1 MAGWTRKELDRGV
14 TRVFLI
20 AASARERERLGELLE
35 DAGAEVVGSAASAE
49 SVTEELVESADLVM
63 VEMNDEPLEEIL
75 ETLQAQEFP
84 GDLRVVLLTSQPRSP
99 AWANQALRAGVRA
112 ILPRDSNV
120 VAVRAAVE
128 AVEQDLVVFAAGED
142 RLQRRGGDGVDL
154 VEPLTGREREV
165 LEMLAQGRGNKDIA
179 ARLKISEH
187 TVKFHVASILGKLG
201 AGTRTEAVSIALRRG
216 LILF

>member
-1 MAGWTRKELDRGV
+1 V

-20 AASARERERLGELLE
+20 AASGRERERLAELLE
-35 DAGAEVVGSAASAE
+35 DAGAEVVGSAASTE
-49 SVTEELVESADLVM
+49 SVTEELVESADVVM

-75 ETLQAQEFP
+75 EAFQEFAR
-84 GDLRVVLLTSQPRSP
+84 DWHVVLLTTRQGSP
-99 AWANQALRAGVRA
+99 AWANQAIRAGVRA
-112 ILPRDSNV
+112 ILPRHSNM
-120 VAVRAAVE
+120 VAVRAALE
-128 AVEQDLVVFAAGED
+128 AVEQDLIVYAAGDD
-142 RLQRRGGDGVDL
+142 RLQRSDSDVVDL

-179 ARLKISEH
+179 GRLKISEH